1 MISLG
6 LGDIEAFPFLQKP
19 DSRGVKDGL
28 DLLRE
33 LNAIDKDGRITRIGR
48 QLTQLPVDPRLAR
61 MIVESKPQG
70 CTREVTAIVAGLS
83 IQDPRERP
91 LERRAQADQQ
101 HARFVDPTSD
111 FLTLLNLWNY
121 LEEKQKEL
129 SGNQFRRL
137 VKSEY
142 LNYLRVREWQDVYR
156 QLTRSAKQL
165 GMHVGEP
172 RISPDAIH
180 RALLAGLLSHI
191 GLRDLAKKDYVG
203 ARQSRF
209 VVFPGSALAK
219 KQPSAIMSAELV
231 ETSRLFAR
239 TNAAIDPAWAEPLAG
254 DLAKRSYSEPH
265 WEKKQ
270 GAVVAYERVTLY
282 GVPIIPKRR
291 VQFSRIDLPYARELF
306 IRHALVEG
314 DVAFEVLRG
323 RAWGFMAAN
332 RDLRDRLVEVEERTR
347 RRDILLDDE
356 AIFHFYDRRLPRDVA
371 NTRDFEGWWKK
382 ARVET
387 PDLLLMREEDLLDEE
402 PVDLVESD
410 FPREWVQ
417 GDQTLALSYR
427 FEPGA
432 SDDGV
437 TVTVPLPLLAGLRS
451 DGFDWQVP
459 GLREELVTALIKA
472 LPKHIRKNVVPA
484 GDWARKLLAT
494 LEPSNEPIAAALAR
508 EIQAQT
514 YTPVTPQDFDWDRV
528 PEHLKVGFAVA
539 DARGAVIQRGK
550 SLSALQAGLKP
561 AARESVAKVV
571 DAPRPADRVERSGIT
586 TWDFG
591 DLDRVRDT
599 EHGGNRIRAYPALV
613 DEGSTV
619 AIRLQ
624 STPADQAAAH
634 RRGVLRLLVL
644 SIPSPT
650 GYVQEHLTTQEK
662 LALAHSPYRTTAELF
677 EDCLVACI
685 ADVVDPGEIFTEAQ
699 FQAARAA
706 VSSGLVDAL
715 FSVVGQVSRILAA
728 TREADKAIRDAT
740 SMALIAPLGDARS
753 QLDALVFPGFV
764 SRAGLARLRRYP
776 LYLQGLIHRVARL
789 AENVGRDRVWM
800 QEVQQATA
808 RYIEAGGTLPLAADA
823 PENLARV
830 RWMLEELRLSLFAQH
845 LGTDGPVS
853 LQRITKA
860 LA

>member
-1 MISLG
+1 
-6 LGDIEAFPFLQKP
+6 
-19 DSRGVKDGL
+19 
-28 DLLRE
+28 
-33 LNAIDKDGRITRIGR
+33 
-48 QLTQLPVDPRLAR
+48 
-61 MIVESKPQG
+61 
-70 CTREVTAIVAGLS
+70 
-83 IQDPRERP
+83 
-91 LERRAQADQQ
+91 
-101 HARFVDPTSD
+101 
-111 FLTLLNLWNY
+111 
-121 LEEKQKEL
+121 
-129 SGNQFRRL
+129 
-137 VKSEY
+137 
-142 LNYLRVREWQDVYR
+142 
-156 QLTRSAKQL
+156 
-165 GMHVGEP
+165 
-172 RISPDAIH
+172 
-180 RALLAGLLSHI
+180 
-191 GLRDLAKKDYVG
+191 
-203 ARQSRF
+203 
-209 VVFPGSALAK
+209 
-219 KQPSAIMSAELV
+219 
-231 ETSRLFAR
+231 
-239 TNAAIDPAWAEPLAG
+239 
-254 DLAKRSYSEPH
+254 
-265 WEKKQ
+265 
-270 GAVVAYERVTLY
+270 
-282 GVPIIPKRR
+282 
-291 VQFSRIDLPYARELF
+291 
-306 IRHALVEG
+306 
-314 DVAFEVLRG
+314 
-323 RAWGFMAAN
+323 MAAN
-332 RDLRDRLVEVEERTR
+332 RDLRARLVEVEERTR

-356 AIFHFYDRRLPRDVA
+356 AIFHFYDRGLPRDVA

-494 LEPSNEPIAAALAR
+494 LEPSSEPIAAALAR

-514 YTPVTPQDFDWDRV
+514 YTPVSAADFDWSRV

-591 DLDRVRDT
+591 DLDRMRDT

-619 AIRLQ
+619 AVRLQ

-699 FQAARAA
+699 FQAARTA

-860 LA
+860 LTP